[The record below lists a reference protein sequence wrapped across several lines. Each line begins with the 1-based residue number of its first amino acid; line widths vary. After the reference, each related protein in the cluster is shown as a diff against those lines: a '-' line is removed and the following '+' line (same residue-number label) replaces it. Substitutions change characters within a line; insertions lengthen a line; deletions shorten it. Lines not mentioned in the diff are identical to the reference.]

1 MLRSRTVFASY
12 GHFLD
17 IAASVQWDERS
28 ISLREDARAW
38 PRVADARLRE
48 LVAGFCVG
56 EAGVA
61 EHLAVFAAGPAAACF
76 AAQQRDEQR
85 HARFFARYARVVGL
99 DDPRAHVSGAFRELF
114 EVRLP
119 EAVAGAPGEA
129 VGLYHMVLEG
139 VVFTA
144 GQLVLLDLLEDLPLP
159 GLREGVELVL
169 RDERWH
175 VGFGARCLADL
186 DYDEAAI
193 LAEGEQAAALWAP
206 EYAGRV
212 IDGLRSRLRAVRRQA
227 AHGAP
232 PRDVAPR
239 DAALRRRGAVAS

>member
-12 GHFLD
+12 EHFLD

-38 PRVADARLRE
+38 PRVAGARLTE

-61 EHLAVFAAGPAAACF
+61 EHLAAFAGGPAAAACF
-76 AAQQRDEQR
+76 AAQARDEER
-85 HARFFARYARVVGL
+85 HARFFARYAAAVGI
-99 DDPRAHVSGAFRELF
+99 DDPRAHVSPAFRELF

-144 GQLVLLDLLEDLPLP
+144 GQLVLLDIADDRLP

-175 VGFGARCLADL
+175 VGFGARCLAGL

-193 LAEGEQAAALWAP
+193 LAEGERAAALWAP
-206 EYAGRV
+206 EYAERV
-212 IDGLRSRLRAVRRQA
+212 TNGLRSRLRAVRRQA
-227 AHGAP
+227 ALA
-232 PRDVAPR
+232 APR
-239 DAALRRRGAVAS
+239 SGVASG

>member
-12 GHFLD
+12 EHFLD
-17 IAASVQWDERS
+17 IAASVQWDERE
-28 ISLREDARAW
+28 IPLRVDARAW
-38 PRVADARLRE
+38 PRVADARLTE

-61 EHLAVFAAGPAAACF
+61 EHLAVFSDGPAAACF

-85 HARFFARYARVVGL
+85 HARFFARYARAVGL
-99 DDPRAHVSGAFRELF
+99 DDPHAHLSDPFRELF

-119 EAVAGAPGEA
+119 AAVAGAPGEA
-129 VGLYHMVLEG
+129 VGLYHMILEG

-144 GQLVLLDLLEDLPLP
+144 GQLALLDLVNDRLP
-159 GLREGVELVL
+159 GLRAGTELVL

-175 VGFGARCLADL
+175 VGFGARCLADVE
-186 DYDEAAI
+186 YDEAAI
-193 LAEGEQAAALWAP
+193 LAEGERAAALWAP

-227 AHGAP
+227 QIA
-232 PRDVAPR
+232 
-239 DAALRRRGAVAS
+239 

>member
-12 GHFLD
+12 EHFLG
-17 IAASVQWDERS
+17 IAASVQWDERA
-28 ISLREDARAW
+28 ISLRADARAW
-38 PRVADARLRE
+38 PQVADARLTE

-61 EHLAVFAAGPAAACF
+61 EHLTVFASGPAALCF
-76 AAQQRDEQR
+76 EAQARDEER
-85 HARFFARYARVVGL
+85 HARFFARYAAAVGL
-99 DDPRAHVSGAFRELF
+99 DDPRGLVSPAFLSLF
-114 EVRLP
+114 EERLP

-144 GQLVLLDLLEDLPLP
+144 GQLALLDLVDDRLP

-186 DYDEAAI
+186 DYDESAI
-193 LAEGEQAAALWAP
+193 LAEGEAAAALWAP
-206 EYAGRV
+206 GYAGRV
-212 IDGLRSRLRAVRRQA
+212 MDGLRSRLRAVRRQA
-227 AHGAP
+227 A
-232 PRDVAPR
+232 
-239 DAALRRRGAVAS
+239 LL

>member
-12 GHFLD
+12 EHFLD
-17 IAASVQWDERS
+17 IAASVQWDERA
-28 ISLREDARAW
+28 ISLRADARAW
-38 PRVADARLRE
+38 PMVADARLTE

-61 EHLAVFAAGPAAACF
+61 EHLTVFASGAAAACF
-76 AAQQRDEQR
+76 EAQARDEER
-85 HARFFARYARVVGL
+85 HARFFARYASAVGL
-99 DDPRAHVSGAFRELF
+99 GDPRAHVSPAFLELF

-119 EAVAGAPGEA
+119 EAVAAAPGEA

-144 GQLVLLDLLEDLPLP
+144 GQLALLDLLDDRLP
-159 GLREGVELVL
+159 GLRAGVELVL

-186 DYDEAAI
+186 DYDADAI
-193 LAEGEQAAALWAP
+193 LAEGERAAALWAP

-212 IDGLRSRLRAVRRQA
+212 MDGLRSRLRAVRRQA
-227 AHGAP
+227 
-232 PRDVAPR
+232 
-239 DAALRRRGAVAS
+239 LTL